1 MLFLVKC
8 YSDSDY
14 ISTWIAVTEI
24 IKLCPPETLVTLYK
38 IPTFDSVDNFLSR
51 VAAVRGKLK
60 KGGILDNNAAAR
72 IVLRDWNEG
81 LC

>member
-1 MLFLVKC
+1 M
-8 YSDSDY
+8 
-14 ISTWIAVTEI
+14 TEI

-51 VAAVRGKLK
+51 VADVRGKLK
-60 KGGILDNNAAAR
+60 KGGLLDTNAAAR

-81 LC
+81 LCLPNFDKFATCMHLHQ